1 MADSSAVTTTSHSS
15 SSILS
20 LVLDAFAAVFSF
32 IFSIHWSLRLYQLFS
47 LVALPFRLILHPL
60 RFIAGILL
68 TLFAPAIYFVSF
80 GLSGVRALASFLAS
94 LEPLYTFFGAAAGVG
109 IFAGIVIA
117 ISSSLITSQ
126 LGIQDDEGDDASTE
140 RSSSKHSYLQDSQG
154 RRDSSSTE
162 LEWQWLDSP
171 SHRRRPAAGLLSQT
185 IHEED
190 DDSEY

>member
-1 MADSSAVTTTSHSS
+1 MADSSPITSASHSS

-20 LVLDAFAAVFSF
+20 LLLDALAAVFSF
-32 IFSIHWSLRLYQLFS
+32 LYSIRWSLRLSQLLS
-47 LVALPFRLILHPL
+47 LFALPFRLILYPL
-60 RFIAGILL
+60 RFITSIFL
-68 TLFAPAIYFVSF
+68 TLFAPAIYIVSF
-80 GLSGVRALASFLAS
+80 GVSGVQALASFFAS

-126 LGIQDDEGDDASTE
+126 LGMQDDDDASTE
-140 RSSSKHSYLQDSQG
+140 RSSSKQGSLQDPQS

-162 LEWQWLDSP
+162 LDWQWLDSP